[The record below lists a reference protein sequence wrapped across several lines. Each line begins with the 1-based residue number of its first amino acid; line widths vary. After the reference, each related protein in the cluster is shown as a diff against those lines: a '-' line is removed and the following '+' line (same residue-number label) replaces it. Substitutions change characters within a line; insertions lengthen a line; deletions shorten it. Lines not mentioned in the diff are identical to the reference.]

1 MKKVLT
7 HATQSLIILAAGL
20 LVAMPVAADSVVKT
34 TSDGT
39 VGFKE
44 NNSSDIPIV
53 NPEAPDEEAK
63 SGTTGPL
70 SLNYASNIAFG
81 KQELSTKQATYYADL
96 DSSVF
101 KTGVAP
107 FVEMVDARG
116 AGNGSKTQVTVTQL
130 TQFKSDKNTL
140 TGAELSF
147 SMGRAVNAGG
157 GDYIPKSTD
166 KFTLV
171 PGTAQT
177 VMETDGTVGQ
187 YLTSYGTAKDYQ
199 DTTKGSPI
207 SLTVPAGAAVKGDY
221 TATLQWDLTTAP

>member
-44 NNSSDIPIV
+44 NSSSNIPVV
-53 NPEAPDEEAK
+53 NPEAPDEEIP
-63 SGTTGPL
+63 SNTNGPL
-70 SLNYASNIAFG
+70 SLNYVSNIAFG
-81 KQELSTKQATYYADL
+81 KQELSTKQETYYADL
-96 DSSVF
+96 DSSIF
-101 KTGVAP
+101 TKGVAP

-116 AGNGSKTQVTVTQL
+116 AGNSSETAVTVTQVS
-130 TQFKSDKNTL
+130 QFKSGTNTL
-140 TGAELSF
+140 DGAALTF
-147 SMGRAVNAGG
+147 SMGRGVNAGG
-157 GDYIPKSTD
+157 GKYIPKSTD

-171 PGTAQT
+171 PGTAQL
-177 VMETDGTVGQ
+177 VMQTDGTVGQ
-187 YLTSYGTAKDYQ
+187 YLTSYGSAKDYQ

>member
-53 NPEAPDEEAK
+53 NPEAPNEEIH
-63 SGTTGPL
+63 SDTTGPL
-70 SLNYASNIAFG
+70 SLNYVSSIAFG
-81 KQELSTKQATYYADL
+81 KQELSTKQETYYADL

-116 AGNGSKTQVTVTQL
+116 AGNDSKTAVTVTQVS
-130 TQFKSDKNTL
+130 QFKSGKNTL
-140 TGAELSF
+140 DGAALTF

-157 GDYIPKSTD
+157 GKYIPNSTD